1 MKALAYAF
9 SAENP
14 HALRNILL
22 VAVTIAY
29 LVVIV
34 VLFLRL
40 RHANQKNGGSDE
52 RTQQTKN
59 KQNRLPKKQKLLH
72 RKNRLRANYIL
83 AVHAQKKHILI
94 RKCRSMISA
103 LEGQAEV

>member
-22 VAVTIAY
+22 VAVTVAY
-29 LVVIV
+29 LAVIV

-40 RHANQKNGGSDE
+40 RHANQKMADRMKE
-52 RTQQTKN
+52 LN
-59 KQNRLPKKQKLLH
+59 KQK
-72 RKNRLRANYIL
+72 
-83 AVHAQKKHILI
+83 
-94 RKCRSMISA
+94 
-103 LEGQAEV
+103 QAEQAAKEAETAAQEEQLTSKLHTCRPRTEETHTDPKVS

>member
-22 VAVTIAY
+22 VAVTVAY
-29 LVVIV
+29 LAVIV

-40 RHANQKNGGSDE
+40 RHANQKMADRMKE
-52 RTQQTKN
+52 LN
-59 KQNRLPKKQKLLH
+59 KQK
-72 RKNRLRANYIL
+72 
-83 AVHAQKKHILI
+83 
-94 RKCRSMISA
+94 
-103 LEGQAEV
+103 QAEQKRLKNSSMGNRKLKSFRDEGEKTNV

>member
-1 MKALAYAF
+1 MQEKNPIRVLYYNNRKNSVALQHGDFDMKALAYAF

-40 RHANQKNGGSDE
+40 RHANQKMADRMKELNNQKQAG
-52 RTQQTKN
+52 QT
-59 KQNRLPKKQKLLH
+59 
-72 RKNRLRANYIL
+72 A
-83 AVHAQKKHILI
+83 
-94 RKCRSMISA
+94 
-103 LEGQAEV
+103 

>member
-22 VAVTIAY
+22 VAVTVAY

-40 RHANQKNGGSDE
+40 RHANQKMADRMKE
-52 RTQQTKN
+52 LK
-59 KQNRLPKKQKLLH
+59 
-72 RKNRLRANYIL
+72 
-83 AVHAQKKHILI
+83 
-94 RKCRSMISA
+94 
-103 LEGQAEV
+103 QAEQAAKEAETAAQEEPLTSKLHTCRPRTEETHTDPKVS

>member
-22 VAVTIAY
+22 VAVTVAY
-29 LVVIV
+29 LAVIV

-40 RHANQKNGGSDE
+40 RHANQKMADRMKE
-52 RTQQTKN
+52 LN
-59 KQNRLPKKQKLLH
+59 KQK
-72 RKNRLRANYIL
+72 
-83 AVHAQKKHILI
+83 
-94 RKCRSMISA
+94 
-103 LEGQAEV
+103 QAEQAAKEAETAAQERVRNCSRDSPSGNGSVPPLSIHA

>member
-34 VLFLRL
+34 VLL
-40 RHANQKNGGSDE
+40 HANQKMADRMKELS
-52 RTQQTKN
+52 
-59 KQNRLPKKQKLLH
+59 KQK
-72 RKNRLRANYIL
+72 
-83 AVHAQKKHILI
+83 
-94 RKCRSMISA
+94 
-103 LEGQAEV
+103 QAEQAAKEAETAAQEEPLTSKLHTCRPRTEETHTDPKVS

>member
-40 RHANQKNGGSDE
+40 RHANQKMADRMKELS
-52 RTQQTKN
+52 
-59 KQNRLPKKQKLLH
+59 KQK
-72 RKNRLRANYIL
+72 
-83 AVHAQKKHILI
+83 
-94 RKCRSMISA
+94 
-103 LEGQAEV
+103 QAEQAAKEVYQSLLMPWKRITYLPSTHRRNTY

>member
-22 VAVTIAY
+22 VAVTI
-29 LVVIV
+29 V

-40 RHANQKNGGSDE
+40 RHANQKMA
-52 RTQQTKN
+52 
-59 KQNRLPKKQKLLH
+59 NRMKELSKQK
-72 RKNRLRANYIL
+72 
-83 AVHAQKKHILI
+83 
-94 RKCRSMISA
+94 
-103 LEGQAEV
+103 QAEQAAKEAETAAQEEPLTSKLHTCRPRTEETHTDPKVS

>member
-40 RHANQKNGGSDE
+40 RHANQKMADRMKELS
-52 RTQQTKN
+52 
-59 KQNRLPKKQKLLH
+59 KQK
-72 RKNRLRANYIL
+72 
-83 AVHAQKKHILI
+83 
-94 RKCRSMISA
+94 
-103 LEGQAEV
+103 QAEQMIMLLLCVSGYIMKTE

>member
-29 LVVIV
+29 LGVIV

-40 RHANQKNGGSDE
+40 RHANQKMADRLKELS
-52 RTQQTKN
+52 QQ
-59 KQNRLPKKQKLLH
+59 KQEEK
-72 RKNRLRANYIL
+72 A
-83 AVHAQKKHILI
+83 AQE
-94 RKCRSMISA
+94 A
-103 LEGQAEV
+103 

>member
-22 VAVTIAY
+22 VAVTVAY
-29 LVVIV
+29 LAVIV

-40 RHANQKNGGSDE
+40 RHANQKMADRMKE
-52 RTQQTKN
+52 LN
-59 KQNRLPKKQKLLH
+59 KQK
-72 RKNRLRANYIL
+72 
-83 AVHAQKKHILI
+83 
-94 RKCRSMISA
+94 
-103 LEGQAEV
+103 QAE

>member
-22 VAVTIAY
+22 VAVTVAY
-29 LVVIV
+29 LAVIV

-40 RHANQKNGGSDE
+40 RHANQKMADRMKE
-52 RTQQTKN
+52 LK
-59 KQNRLPKKQKLLH
+59 
-72 RKNRLRANYIL
+72 
-83 AVHAQKKHILI
+83 
-94 RKCRSMISA
+94 
-103 LEGQAEV
+103 

>member
-22 VAVTIAY
+22 VAVTVAY
-29 LVVIV
+29 LAVIV

-40 RHANQKNGGSDE
+40 RHANQKMADRMKE
-52 RTQQTKN
+52 LN
-59 KQNRLPKKQKLLH
+59 KQK
-72 RKNRLRANYIL
+72 
-83 AVHAQKKHILI
+83 
-94 RKCRSMISA
+94 
-103 LEGQAEV
+103 QAEQEEPLTSKLHTCRPRTEETHTDPKVS

>member
-40 RHANQKNGGSDE
+40 RHANQK
-52 RTQQTKN
+52 
-59 KQNRLPKKQKLLH
+59 LLH

>member
-40 RHANQKNGGSDE
+40 RHANQKMADRMKELS
-52 RTQQTKN
+52 
-59 KQNRLPKKQKLLH
+59 KQNCCTGRTTYEQITYLPSTH
-72 RKNRLRANYIL
+72 RRNTY
-83 AVHAQKKHILI
+83 
-94 RKCRSMISA
+94 
-103 LEGQAEV
+103 

>member
-40 RHANQKNGGSDE
+40 RHANQKMADRMKELSSCQRSRNCCTG
-52 RTQQTKN
+52 RTAYEQITY
-59 KQNRLPKKQKLLH
+59 LPSTH
-72 RKNRLRANYIL
+72 RRNTY
-83 AVHAQKKHILI
+83 
-94 RKCRSMISA
+94 
-103 LEGQAEV
+103 

>member
-22 VAVTIAY
+22 VAVTVAY
-29 LVVIV
+29 LAVIV

-40 RHANQKNGGSDE
+40 RHANQKMADRMKE
-52 RTQQTKN
+52 LN
-59 KQNRLPKKQKLLH
+59 KQK
-72 RKNRLRANYIL
+72 
-83 AVHAQKKHILI
+83 
-94 RKCRSMISA
+94 
-103 LEGQAEV
+103 QAEQAAKEAETAAQEEPLTSKLHTCRPRTEETHTGPKVS

>member
-40 RHANQKNGGSDE
+40 RHANQKMADRMKELS
-52 RTQQTKN
+52 
-59 KQNRLPKKQKLLH
+59 KQKQAEQAAKEAETAD

-103 LEGQAEV
+103 L

>member
-22 VAVTIAY
+22 VAVTVAY
-29 LVVIV
+29 LAVIV

-40 RHANQKNGGSDE
+40 RHANQKMADRMKE
-52 RTQQTKN
+52 LN
-59 KQNRLPKKQKLLH
+59 KQK
-72 RKNRLRANYIL
+72 
-83 AVHAQKKHILI
+83 
-94 RKCRSMISA
+94 
-103 LEGQAEV
+103 QAEQAAEEPLTSKLHTCRPRTEETHTDPKVS

>member
-40 RHANQKNGGSDE
+40 RHANQKMADRMKELS
-52 RTQQTKN
+52 
-59 KQNRLPKKQKLLH
+59 KQKQAEQAAKKQKLLH
-72 RKNRLRANYIL
+72 RKNHLRANYIL

-94 RKCRSMISA
+94 RKCRSIISA
-103 LEGQAEV
+103 L